1 MRNLLRKLFEQLSL
15 DTEGG
20 VAAVEYA
27 VIVGLVVGGIL
38 VWLLKLRS

>member
-1 MRNLLRKLFEQLSL
+1 MQHLLKKLIEQLSL
-15 DTEGG
+15 DTEKG

-38 VWLLKLRS
+38 VWFMK